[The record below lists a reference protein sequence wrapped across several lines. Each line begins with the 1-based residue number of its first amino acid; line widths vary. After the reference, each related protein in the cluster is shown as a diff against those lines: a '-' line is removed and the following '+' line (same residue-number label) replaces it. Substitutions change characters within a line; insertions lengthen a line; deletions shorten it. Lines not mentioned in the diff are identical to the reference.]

1 MLALKETLQSDWPIG
16 KNCGAVKT
24 GQKKKRNEAV
34 KMLFSIAAGGAIG
47 ATLRY
52 LVMSGVGNVVGL
64 AFPWGTM
71 AVNVVGSFVLGAL
84 VETMALVWSP
94 GAELRAFLVVGILG
108 AFTTFSTFSL
118 DVVTLYERGAF
129 MEAGFYV
136 IASMVVSIAALFA
149 GLAIARGVIG

>member
-1 MLALKETLQSDWPIG
+1 M
-16 KNCGAVKT
+16 
-24 GQKKKRNEAV
+24 

-149 GLAIARGVIG
+149 GSAIARGVIG

>member
-1 MLALKETLQSDWPIG
+1 
-16 KNCGAVKT
+16 
-24 GQKKKRNEAV
+24 V